1 MAKNRTAKR
10 VGNGD
15 VRTEEDRPDSA
26 VTRFNA
32 RASATLTRIVA
43 KAAEDSRTPGRAWN
57 RSYLGSYAGCRFWSA
72 ALLGR
77 FVVPRNVARAGIV
90 LAAILLTLTGCG
102 KQDSRGSSGSSS
114 GGKKQIF
121 VMIPKGVHPYYEP
134 CYEGF
139 KDAAAKYGIEA
150 EYKAAK
156 SFEVP
161 QQVEVI
167 ENVIA
172 RHVDGIAISAL
183 DDQGLVPVIE
193 EATRAGIKVITFD
206 APAPSSKALTY
217 IGTMNEAAGY
227 SGAAELI
234 KLMNSEGEVAILQG
248 GLGAPNLNDRFKG
261 FERCLKEKAPNV
273 KIVAREDVQ
282 GKIDMTVNK
291 TEALLQAHPNL
302 KAIFGVSAEVCPGAS
317 AALRQQ
323 GKAGKILLAGFDD
336 LPDTLSAIRRDVVN
350 FCIAQRTYKMGWLSV
365 EKLLEATQGK
375 PLPKEIDTGVLII
388 TKANVDSYMQEMKKE
403 FGK

>member
-1 MAKNRTAKR
+1 MKI
-10 VGNGD
+10 
-15 VRTEEDRPDSA
+15 
-26 VTRFNA
+26 F
-32 RASATLTRIVA
+32 
-43 KAAEDSRTPGRAWN
+43 
-57 RSYLGSYAGCRFWSA
+57 
-72 ALLGR
+72 
-77 FVVPRNVARAGIV
+77 RNLPLPIV
-90 LAAILLTLTGCG
+90 LFLVAVVTITGCG
-102 KQDSRGSSGSSS
+102 KKEGQGGSSS
-114 GGKKQIF
+114 GSDGKKKIF
-121 VMIPKGVHPYYEP
+121 VMVPKGVHPYYEP

-139 KDAAAKYGIEA
+139 KDAAAKYGVEA

-156 SFEVP
+156 AFEVP

-183 DDQGLVPVIE
+183 DDQGLVPVID

-234 KLMNSEGEVAILQG
+234 KLMNNEGEVAVLQG

-261 FERCLKEKAPNV
+261 FERCLKEKAPKI
-273 KIVAREDVQ
+273 KIVAREDEQ
-282 GKIDMTVNK
+282 GKMDLTVNK
-291 TEALLQAHPNL
+291 TEALLQAHPGL

-317 AALRQQ
+317 AALKQQ
-323 GKAGKILLAGFDD
+323 GRGGKIILAGFDD
-336 LPDTLSAIRRDVVN
+336 LPDTLAGIRSGVVS

-365 EKLLEATQGK
+365 EKLLDATQGK
-375 PLPKEIDTGVLII
+375 SLPKEIDTGVVII
-388 TKANVDSYMQEMKKE
+388 NKDNVDTYMQDMKKE

>member
-1 MAKNRTAKR
+1 MNFQTLRAKLAHWTLAITII
-10 VGNGD
+10 VG
-15 VRTEEDRPDSA
+15 V
-26 VTRFNA
+26 
-32 RASATLTRIVA
+32 
-43 KAAEDSRTPGRAWN
+43 
-57 RSYLGSYAGCRFWSA
+57 
-72 ALLGR
+72 
-77 FVVPRNVARAGIV
+77 
-90 LAAILLTLTGCG
+90 AAITGCDR
-102 KQDSRGSSGSSS
+102 KS
-114 GGKKQIF
+114 GGTARKKVF

-139 KDAAAKYGIEA
+139 KDAAAKYGVKA

-156 SFEVP
+156 AFEVP

-172 RHVDGIAISAL
+172 RKVDGIAISAL

-193 EATRAGIKVITFD
+193 EATKAGIKVITFD

-227 SGAAELI
+227 SGAEELI
-234 KLMNSEGEVAILQG
+234 KLMNSEGEVAVLQG

-261 FERCLKEKAPNV
+261 FERCLKEKAPNIR
-273 KIVAREDVQ
+273 IVAREDEQ
-282 GKIDMTVNK
+282 GKIDLTVNK

-302 KAIFGVSAEVCPGAS
+302 KAIFGVSAEVCPGAA
-317 AALRQQ
+317 AALKQQ
-323 GKAGKILLAGFDD
+323 GKAGKVILAGFDD
-336 LPDTLSAIRRDVVN
+336 LPDTLAGIRSDVVN

-365 EKLLEATQGK
+365 EKLLEAADGK

-388 TKANVDSYMQEMKKE
+388 TKANVDTYMQEMKKE
-403 FGK
+403 FAK